1 MKFQKKNKSKKIHDN
16 DIESELIQHKLKNEL
31 ETFNI
36 VDTIKLNIKTEF
48 YLSDNE
54 NSSNSVFIV
63 FRQSK
68 QEYNLFELKNKL
80 PNNDL
85 SVQNICEY
93 FNEKIIGVC
102 FKLNKK
108 MFDNKTELTKE
119 YLLKVHRT
127 SISELNKEVKSFQI
141 NKIHYN
147 YRFISLKFEII
158 NNRYNS
164 CLMYFDD
171 LKSII
176 DLELK
181 NN

>member
-1 MKFQKKNKSKKIHDN
+1 MKILNLFLKSKKENNLELNTKMNKD
-16 DIESELIQHKLKNEL
+16 SEIIKYMCNYHELLNKLKN
-31 ETFNI
+31 
-36 VDTIKLNIKTEF
+36 
-48 YLSDNE
+48 
-54 NSSNSVFIV
+54 
-63 FRQSK
+63 
-68 QEYNLFELKNKL
+68 
-80 PNNDL
+80 
-85 SVQNICEY
+85 
-93 FNEKIIGVC
+93 
-102 FKLNKK
+102 
-108 MFDNKTELTKE
+108 DNKTELTKE